1 MGEKRRKEAAQKAAT
16 SWTEE
21 TKINAKQKALETRA
35 NWTEEKRKEVFE
47 NSSRGR
53 KGKCAGSENGRARKI
68 VAESRTFDTLKQAML
83 ELNISE
89 YKLHS
94 RLKDP
99 TNKEYYYL

>member
-1 MGEKRRKEAAQKAAT
+1 MYVRLIVAESKWRYVYANMGLCVYNLALAAAQCR
-16 SWTEE
+16 
-21 TKINAKQKALETRA
+21 ID
-35 NWTEEKRKEVFE
+35 VFC
-47 NSSRGR
+47 SLRPGCQQQDAQSGT
-53 KGKCAGSENGRARKI
+53 ASENGRARKI

-99 TNKEYYYL
+99 ANKEYYYL